1 MDCEGDSSEVEVVVP
16 ELDEKDKKSYE
27 EVQKIIEGLIH

>member
-1 MDCEGDSSEVEVVVP
+1 MDCEGDSNEVEVVVP